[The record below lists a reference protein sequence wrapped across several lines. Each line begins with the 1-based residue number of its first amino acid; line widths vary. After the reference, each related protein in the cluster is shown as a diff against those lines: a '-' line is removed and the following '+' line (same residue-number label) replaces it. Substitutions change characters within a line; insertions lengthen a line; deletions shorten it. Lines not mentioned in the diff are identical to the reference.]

1 MSYTPA
7 AGGEHTRAVSPPPAA
22 VPAERPMRMP
32 VHRATTY
39 AFDTSQDYADVLSG
53 ARQGYSYA
61 RIDSPTV
68 DAFAEA
74 VAALEGAGLP
84 DRVRGQAFASGMGAL
99 STVFMALT
107 ESGSHVVASRSIY
120 GNTYSLLDRLLRRFG
135 VRTDFVDITDLGAV
149 REAVR
154 PGTAVLFTETLS
166 NPTMTVSDLP
176 GLARIAREAG
186 AALVVDSTFASPAV
200 CRPLEFGADI
210 VVHSATK
217 YLGGHSDTTGGVA
230 VAFAVNQAVPVSVLM
245 SALALGAIATNT
257 GMVGPAL
264 RPGLAF
270 AARQMLRTGV
280 VLLGLQL
287 ALPDVLALGPGVL
300 TLVVVSAAVT
310 YAGTLAMG
318 RALGLSAERSLLIA
332 TGFSICGASAVAAAR
347 SVVHSDEEDV
357 ASGIALVTIF
367 GTLSVVIMPALYVPL
382 GLDPTS
388 FGIWAGASVHEVA
401 QVVAVAGTVGASA
414 LAPAVVVK
422 LTRVVL
428 LAPLVAGMAL
438 WQRRAAGVPASG
450 ERPPIIPVFV
460 LGFLV
465 AMAVRSADVLPAG
478 LLDVAATAQTML
490 LAAAMFGM
498 GASVH
503 LRTLVR
509 GGGPGLLLGLLST
522 LLIST
527 VSVTGLAFL

>member
-53 ARQGYSYA
+53 AQQGYSYA

-107 ESGSHVVASRSIY
+107 EAGSHVVAARSIY

-135 VRTDFVDITDLGAV
+135 VRTDFVDITDLDAV

-176 GLARIAREAG
+176 GLAQIAREAG

-200 CRPLEFGADI
+200 CRPLEYGADI

-217 YLGGHSDTTGGVA
+217 YIGGHSDTTGGVA
-230 VAFAVNQAVPVSVLM
+230 VAAPSFIDRIR
-245 SALALGAIATNT
+245 SARIDLGPCLAPDEAYLLHRGLETL
-257 GMVGPAL
+257 PL
-264 RPGLAF
+264 RVQRQCETAAAF
-270 AARQMLRTGV
+270 AA
-280 VLLGLQL
+280 
-287 ALPDVLALGPGVL
+287 
-300 TLVVVSAAVT
+300 
-310 YAGTLAMG
+310 
-318 RALGLSAERSLLIA
+318 
-332 TGFSICGASAVAAAR
+332 
-347 SVVHSDEEDV
+347 
-357 ASGIALVTIF
+357 
-367 GTLSVVIMPALYVPL
+367 
-382 GLDPTS
+382 
-388 FGIWAGASVHEVA
+388 
-401 QVVAVAGTVGASA
+401 A
-414 LAPAVVVK
+414 LAEHPLVERVDHPSLDSHPQAGLAAKLFDPGRYGAVVTVHP
-422 LTRVVL
+422 RGGWE
-428 LAPLVAGMAL
+428 AGMAFADRL
-438 WQRRAAGVPASG
+438 KVATIAASLGGTHTLAGHVASTSH
-450 ERPPIIPVFV
+450 RN
-460 LGFLV
+460 
-465 AMAVRSADVLPAG
+465 MNDVE
-478 LLDVAATAQTML
+478 
-490 LAAAMFGM
+490 LAAAGISP
-498 GASVH
+498 GA
-503 LRTLVR
+503 VR
-509 GGGPGLLLGLLST
+509 FSIGLEDPQDLIGDALAALGGN
-522 LLIST
+522 
-527 VSVTGLAFL
+527 